1 MESKFFKCGYKKIL
15 AIDEVGRGAFAGPF
29 YIAGV
34 LIDEKIYKKLLKLKI
49 KDSKRLK
56 PEKRKEIFKI
66 VKGFVKYKIVR
77 FSNKEIDN
85 LGLGECFKKGII
97 MLKNALKS
105 DIVLVDGKNIKL
117 EKVKNIKFIIDG
129 DEKLISIG
137 LASIIAKVLRDDYMK
152 RLSKFYP
159 DYKFDKNKGYGTKEH
174 IKYIKKYGITKHHRI
189 SFIKNFLKNL

>member
-34 LIDEKIYKKLLKLKI
+34 LINEKIYKKLLKLKI
-49 KDSKRLK
+49 KDSKKIK

-66 VKGFVKYKIVR
+66 VKNFVKYKIIK
-77 FSNKEIDN
+77 FSNEDIDKF
-85 LGLGECFKKGII
+85 GIGKCFKEGII

-105 DIVLVDGKNIKL
+105 DIILVDGKNIKL
-117 EKVKNIKFIIDG
+117 KNVKNIRFIIDG

-137 LASIIAKVLRDDYMK
+137 LASIIAKVLRDEYMK
-152 RLSKFYP
+152 RLSRFYP
-159 DYKFDKNKGYGTKEH
+159 NYKFEKNKGYGTKEH
-174 IKYIKKYGITKHHRI
+174 IKNIKKYGITKYHRI
-189 SFIKNFLKNL
+189 SFLKNFL

>member
-34 LIDEKIYKKLLKLKI
+34 LINEKIYKKLLKLKI
-49 KDSKRLK
+49 KDSKKIK

-66 VKGFVKYKIVR
+66 VKNFVKYKIIK
-77 FSNKEIDN
+77 FSNKDIDK
-85 LGLGECFKKGII
+85 LGIGKCFKEGII

-105 DIVLVDGKNIKL
+105 DIILVDGKNIKL
-117 EKVKNIKFIIDG
+117 KNVKNIRFIVDG

-137 LASIIAKVLRDDYMK
+137 LSSIIAKVLRDEYMK
-152 RLSKFYP
+152 RLSRFYP
-159 DYKFDKNKGYGTKEH
+159 NYKFEKNKGYGTKEH
-174 IKYIKKYGITKHHRI
+174 IKNIKKYGITKYHRI
-189 SFIKNFLKNL
+189 SFLKNFL

>member
-34 LIDEKIYKKLLKLKI
+34 LINEKIYKKLLKLKI
-49 KDSKRLK
+49 KDSKKIK

-66 VKGFVKYKIVR
+66 VKNFVKYKIIK
-77 FSNKEIDN
+77 FSNKDIDK
-85 LGLGECFKKGII
+85 LGIGKCFKEGII

-105 DIVLVDGKNIKL
+105 DIILVDGKNIKL
-117 EKVKNIKFIIDG
+117 KNVKNIRFIVDG

-137 LASIIAKVLRDDYMK
+137 LASIIAKVLRDEYMK
-152 RLSKFYP
+152 RLSRFYP
-159 DYKFDKNKGYGTKEH
+159 NYKFEKNKGYGTKEH
-174 IKYIKKYGITKHHRI
+174 IKNIKKYGITKYHRI
-189 SFIKNFLKNL
+189 SFLKNFL

>member
-1 MESKFFKCGYKKIL
+1 MEPKLFKKYKKIL
-15 AIDEVGRGAFAGPF
+15 AIDEVGRGALAGPF

-34 LIDEKIYKKLLKLKI
+34 LIDEKIYKKLLRLKI

-105 DIVLVDGKNIKL
+105 DIILVDGKNIKL
-117 EKVKNIKFIIDG
+117 EKVKNIKFIVDG